1 MTPSNI
7 LKHISCNK
15 DNPVISLISHS
26 LQATGC
32 TGTSKCQ
39 ASLAYLLPFQA
50 AEKLTVCLLLPRQ
63 GDSLSSIENA
73 VKYNP
78 MYESDTTGYSHY
90 YRRYPQ
96 LTSYSSTS
104 AETSTDYSSEE
115 IRHIYENS
123 ELTKEVNVL
132 VFTVAWE
139 RSWKQ

>member
-1 MTPSNI
+1 M
-7 LKHISCNK
+7 
-15 DNPVISLISHS
+15 
-26 LQATGC
+26 
-32 TGTSKCQ
+32 
-39 ASLAYLLPFQA
+39 
-50 AEKLTVCLLLPRQ
+50 LLPRQ

-123 ELTKEVNVL
+123 ELTKEVNDL

-139 RSWKQ
+139 SSREQ

>member
-1 MTPSNI
+1 MFCHTVDKQQDVQAPPNARLPKSI
-7 LKHISCNK
+7 CC
-15 DNPVISLISHS
+15 PTM
-26 LQATGC
+26 LQRGSQFVYC
-32 TGTSKCQ
+32 S
-39 ASLAYLLPFQA
+39 
-50 AEKLTVCLLLPRQ
+50 PRQ

-123 ELTKEVNVL
+123 ELTKEVNDL
-132 VFTVAWE
+132 VFMVAWK
-139 RSWKQ
+139 RSCKQ

>member
-1 MTPSNI
+1 MTPPNI
-7 LKHISCNK
+7 LKNICHYE
-15 DNPVISLISHS
+15 DNNSVISLSRS
-26 LQATGC
+26 L
-32 TGTSKCQ
+32 TSDRLHVYAPPNARLQ
-39 ASLAYLLPFQA
+39 SSRF
-50 AEKLTVCLLLPRQ
+50 VCRSPRQ

-104 AETSTDYSSEE
+104 ADTSTDYSSEE

-123 ELTKEVNVL
+123 ELTKEVSDMAFILAQTYN
-132 VFTVAWE
+132 
-139 RSWKQ
+139 S

>member
-1 MTPSNI
+1 MQAPPNARLPESICCPSR
-7 LKHISCNK
+7 
-15 DNPVISLISHS
+15 
-26 LQATGC
+26 LQRSSQC
-32 TGTSKCQ
+32 VYCS
-39 ASLAYLLPFQA
+39 
-50 AEKLTVCLLLPRQ
+50 PRQ

-123 ELTKEVNVL
+123 ELTKEVNDL
-132 VFTVAWE
+132 VFIVAWE
-139 RSWKQ
+139 RSREQ